1 MTQEE
6 IKSRNIAL
14 ATYMGWI
21 DTGNREDG
29 EIVWWFPAAGHPKG
43 GMSAT
48 DNHESVFRTDMRHLM
63 PVVWKL
69 QKDQGYQFVMDC
81 RTCYVL
87 GSVPMRFPMKL
98 VDVGESP
105 AIALWEAV
113 SSLVMELQQK
123 AV

>member
-6 IKSRNIAL
+6 IKSRNTAI
-14 ATYMGWI
+14 ATYMGWKQSPMGLWWHEE
-21 DTGNREDG
+21 DCKTGESSPPPFHED
-29 EIVWWFPAAGHPKG
+29 
-43 GMSAT
+43 M
-48 DNHESVFRTDMRHLM
+48 NLLM

-69 QKDQGYQFVMDC
+69 QKDQGYQFMMDLEKC
-81 RTCYVL
+81 LVVGGR
-87 GSVPMRFPMKL
+87 GSRLHKW

-105 AIALWEAV
+105 ALALWEAV